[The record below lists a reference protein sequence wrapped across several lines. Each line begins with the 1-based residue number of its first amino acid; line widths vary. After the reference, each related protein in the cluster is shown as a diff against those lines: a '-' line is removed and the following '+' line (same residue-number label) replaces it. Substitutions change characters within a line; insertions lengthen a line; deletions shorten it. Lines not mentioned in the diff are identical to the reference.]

1 MPGRDEFDYLIQR
14 IENELLKMGYLVHK
28 TLMQIFEGFFSKN
41 IEQIREA
48 MEKED
53 LIDAMENTLNQQIAS
68 SIALY
73 QPVGV
78 DLRRLLSFL
87 FVASDLE
94 RIADLSHNA
103 GKICLELINKAPIKP
118 YIDLPRMS
126 QTCGDMLEDA
136 LSTLHETNTVKA
148 QSIAKQDDIID
159 SLNRKIW
166 KELLSY
172 MMENPQHIET
182 AEKIIITSK
191 QLERIGD
198 HITNIAERICYME
211 SGLIPDL
218 NE

>member
-14 IENELLKMGYLVHK
+14 IENEILKMGYLVHK
-28 TLMQIFEGFFSKN
+28 TLLSIFEGFFSKDLD
-41 IEQIREA
+41 QIKSA

-53 LIDAMENTLNQQIAS
+53 TIDAMENALNQQIAS

-73 QPVGV
+73 QPVGI
-78 DLRRLLSFL
+78 DLRRLLSYL

-103 GKICLELINKAPIKP
+103 GRICLDLIDKTPIKP
-118 YIDLPRMS
+118 YIDLPRMC
-126 QTCGDMLEDA
+126 QTCGEMLQES
-136 LSTLHETNTVKA
+136 LGTLHETNTLKA
-148 QSIAKQDDIID
+148 QEIAKQDDIID
-159 SLNRKIW
+159 HLNRKIW

-182 AEKIIITSK
+182 AEKIILMSK

-211 SGLIPDL
+211 SGTIPDL

>member
-1 MPGRDEFDYLIQR
+1 MPGREEFDYLLRR
-14 IENELLKMGYLVHK
+14 IENELLKMGYLVHQN
-28 TLMQIFEGFFSKN
+28 LLQSFEGFFSKN
-41 IEQIREA
+41 AKLIKEA
-48 MEKED
+48 MDKED
-53 LIDAMENTLNQQIAS
+53 LVDRMENTLNQQIS
-68 SIALY
+68 SAIALY

-87 FVASDLE
+87 FIANDHE

-103 GKICLELINKAPIKP
+103 SKIGLELIDMPPIKP
-118 YIDLPRMS
+118 YVDLPRMS
-126 QTCGDMLEDA
+126 QTCSNMLEEVLSA
-136 LSTLHETNTVKA
+136 LIDTNAQKA
-148 QSIAKQDDIID
+148 QSTAKQDDIVD

-172 MMENPQHIET
+172 MMEDPQCIEI
-182 AEKIIITSK
+182 AEKIIVISK

-198 HITNIAERICYME
+198 HITNIAERICYMD